1 MNFKMVDHSTQNQ
14 QSEWI
19 NTQYHKTNGGV
30 TNIPNSVPK
39 LFMELVWVL
48 PIIACRDWSKH
59 Q

>member
-1 MNFKMVDHSTQNQ
+1 MNFEMVDHSTQNQ

-39 LFMELVWVL
+39 LFMELV
-48 PIIACRDWSKH
+48 
-59 Q
+59 